1 MMEKIRI
8 SEREVAAMRK
18 TIVDNSSK
26 ITRANQNRI
35 RLEKEKNFIEAELD
49 QDRMEFEKT
58 NNQPLKEF

>member
-1 MMEKIRI
+1 MEKIRI